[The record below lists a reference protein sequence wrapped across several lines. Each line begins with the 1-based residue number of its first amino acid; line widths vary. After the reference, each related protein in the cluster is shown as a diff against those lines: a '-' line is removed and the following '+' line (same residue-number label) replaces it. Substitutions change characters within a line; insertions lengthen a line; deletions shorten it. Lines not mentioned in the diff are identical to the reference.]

1 MSMEEIENQLKKA
14 RPSFYKYPFPVQV
27 YLHWTAGHRYTTFSD
42 YHYCIDGD
50 GEIINTRPLTE
61 TPAATWQRN
70 EGSIAIAL
78 CACYEAEAYF
88 DSDGGLYA
96 RLGEEAPTDEQIESL
111 AMLMAKI
118 AKVFDIPIDSE
129 HFLTH
134 AEVAMIDGYDLE
146 SDDPDKRWDLAVLHD
161 DDTWMSGGDTLR
173 GKAQWY
179 LESD

>member
-1 MSMEEIENQLKKA
+1 
-14 RPSFYKYPFPVQV
+14 
-27 YLHWTAGHRYTTFSD
+27 
-42 YHYCIDGD
+42 
-50 GEIINTRPLTE
+50 
-61 TPAATWQRN
+61 
-70 EGSIAIAL
+70 
-78 CACYEAEAYF
+78 
-88 DSDGGLYA
+88 
-96 RLGEEAPTDEQIESL
+96 
-111 AMLMAKI
+111 MLMAKI

-161 DDTWMSGGDTLR
+161 DDTWMSGGNVLR